1 MTTPRP
7 TAPRATT
14 GRRWLGPA
22 TAALVVAGLGLG
34 GAAVATAAAGTT
46 GEPAG
51 APAPGATSRPAEPAP
66 DRTPRP
72 APSRT
77 PTPDATAV
85 AVAELVDAAWLA
97 RTSDASGVP
106 ATALAAYA
114 GAALR
119 TAEEQP
125 GCHLGWNTLAAI
137 GEVESAHGTA
147 GGSALDAAGLASPP
161 ILGLPLNGS
170 PGRAAVADSDGGA
183 LDGDTRWDRAVGPMQ
198 FIPQSWAAWA
208 ADGDGDG
215 VSDPQNVHDAAL
227 AAARYLCDS
236 GDLADPDTWIAAVA
250 AYNDDLAYN
259 NAVADVAD
267 RFAGLG

>member
-1 MTTPRP
+1 
-7 TAPRATT
+7 
-14 GRRWLGPA
+14 
-22 TAALVVAGLGLG
+22 
-34 GAAVATAAAGTT
+34 VATAAAGST
-46 GEPAG
+46 GEPVS
-51 APAPGATSRPAEPAP
+51 APASTTPRPAP

-72 APSRT
+72 APSAT
-77 PTPDATAV
+77 PTSEATAV
-85 AVAELVDAAWLA
+85 AVADLVDAEWLA
-97 RTSDASGVP
+97 RTSQASEVP

-147 GGSALDAAGLASPP
+147 GGSALDVAGIASPP

-170 PGRAAVADSDGGA
+170 GGRAAIADSDGGS

-198 FIPQSWAAWA
+198 FIPQSWATWA

-215 VSDPQNVHDAAL
+215 VSDPQNLHDAAL
-227 AAARYLCDS
+227 AAARYLCAS
-236 GDLADPDTWIAAVA
+236 GDLADPDTWIAAIA

-259 NAVADVAD
+259 NAVADAAD
-267 RFAGLG
+267 RYAGLG